1 MTDPET
7 LMMLVVLLRLVAVAA
22 VLLVA
27 GYFVMKA
34 AVRNGVVEAHERMAS
49 KDGSAKEER

>member
-7 LMMLVVLLRLVAVAA
+7 LMVLAVLLRTVVTTV

-27 GYFVMKA
+27 GYFVMRA
-34 AVRNGVVEAHERMAS
+34 AVRNGVMEAHERMAS
-49 KDGSAKEER
+49 KDGSAKDER